1 MEHVH
6 VFMMYYRVTRSLLF
20 FGWPFWWPFSAVS
33 VPSYV
38 SYQEL
43 DVVKWCC
50 VVLCDGAGAC
60 MHFQYEV

>member
-1 MEHVH
+1 MGHVH

-20 FGWPFWWPFSAVS
+20 FGWPFLVAIFSCQHT
-33 VPSYV
+33 YV

-50 VVLCDGAGAC
+50 VVLCDGAGAW